1 MFFSNIP
8 NKILNI
14 DWFRLFDG
22 NHAVLF
28 RDLIFCKVM
37 QLFFENNVMGI
48 VNGSILI
55 DVGALGFYF
64 FLNGTFGSEWIV
76 SGTTLHTGT
85 RFEHWWIVN
94 GFIFGWRYRLFD
106 ARHLKGLFFCHQIF
120 TSVAPEQ
127 MVLLLWEI
135 LETFTNDSLINPSF
149 INIWYKLIFS
159 FSHIFKLNLSH
170 FRTNFVNNNWID
182 AWQTYLTVIDDIC
195 KVIFEIS
202 FPYFCV
208 DPSKLKE
215 ITSYDDIQAVV
226 IIDICHLQIH
236 FSICVSKNL
245 IVNFFS
251 RSFFFDL
258 FYFIGLNVSH
268 ID

>member
-85 RFEHWWIVN
+85 RFEH
-94 GFIFGWRYRLFD
+94 
-106 ARHLKGLFFCHQIF
+106 
-120 TSVAPEQ
+120 
-127 MVLLLWEI
+127 
-135 LETFTNDSLINPSF
+135 
-149 INIWYKLIFS
+149 
-159 FSHIFKLNLSH
+159 
-170 FRTNFVNNNWID
+170 
-182 AWQTYLTVIDDIC
+182 
-195 KVIFEIS
+195 
-202 FPYFCV
+202 
-208 DPSKLKE
+208 
-215 ITSYDDIQAVV
+215 
-226 IIDICHLQIH
+226 
-236 FSICVSKNL
+236 
-245 IVNFFS
+245 
-251 RSFFFDL
+251 
-258 FYFIGLNVSH
+258 
-268 ID
+268 